1 MFFGKN
7 VRKRHG
13 KDPELINR
21 LFLRLGIWR
30 LKPCCFDWKTVCCGK
45 VSRCDAN
52 ETKLRLEV
60 LVSFFNCYCAPRRTR
75 KTTIPTICGWCA
87 VCGLRARRFRH
98 RTIFPPVFIR
108 WAGPWC
114 MRLGVDGNPRSW
126 WHFNAWFRNGRT
138 RGDPIRI
145 FRLCFLPLW
154 RLPHGPPQQ
163 RHRSTKTGGWTLRV
177 WPARPSLWYA
187 DVAGRQHAR
196 GYPWVAH

>member
-13 KDPELINR
+13 KDPELSNR

-126 WHFNAWFRNGRT
+126 WHFNAWFRNG
-138 RGDPIRI
+138 GHGAILFEYLD
-145 FRLCFLPLW
+145 FAFCLCGAY
-154 RLPHGPPQQ
+154 RMG
-163 RHRSTKTGGWTLRV
+163 HRSSGIVQRKPGAG
-177 WPARPSLWYA
+177 PYA
-187 DVAGRQHAR
+187 FGQLVHPCGTRT
-196 GYPWVAH
+196 

>member
-1 MFFGKN
+1 MFFRETRTKKAWPKRELFGAIRACSSTN
-7 VRKRHG
+7 VPRCMAKIPNCVIDCFSR
-13 KDPELINR
+13 R
-21 LFLRLGIWR
+21 GIWR
-30 LKPCCFDWKTVCCGK
+30 LKPCCFDWKIVCCGK
-45 VSRCDAN
+45 ASRCDAN
-52 ETKLRLEV
+52 GTKLRLEV

-138 RGDPIRI
+138 RGLGRRNHQGELSL
-145 FRLCFLPLW
+145 RL
-154 RLPHGPPQQ
+154 
-163 RHRSTKTGGWTLRV
+163 RSAQFVLIEFV
-177 WPARPSLWYA
+177 
-187 DVAGRQHAR
+187 
-196 GYPWVAH
+196 

>member
-1 MFFGKN
+1 MPSIIALPRGGTLFFGKN

-13 KDPELINR
+13 KDPELSNR

-87 VCGLRARRFRH
+87 ACGLRARRFRY
-98 RTIFPPVFIR
+98 RMICPPVFIR

-114 MRLGVDGNPRSW
+114 MKLGVDGNPRSW

-138 RGDPIRI
+138 RGLGRRNHQGELSL
-145 FRLCFLPLW
+145 RL
-154 RLPHGPPQQ
+154 
-163 RHRSTKTGGWTLRV
+163 RSAQFVLIEFV
-177 WPARPSLWYA
+177 
-187 DVAGRQHAR
+187 
-196 GYPWVAH
+196 